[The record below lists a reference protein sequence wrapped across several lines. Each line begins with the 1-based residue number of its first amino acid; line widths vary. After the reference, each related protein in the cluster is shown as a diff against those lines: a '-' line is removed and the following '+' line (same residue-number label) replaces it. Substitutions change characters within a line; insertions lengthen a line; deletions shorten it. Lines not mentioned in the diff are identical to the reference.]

1 MAKKKPKL
9 DWGPMGAVAIPR
21 ALMTHRDFCEMSGSA
36 RKVLDLLTY
45 QYNGRNNGNLA
56 ATHTMMAD
64 WGGMAKGTLAA
75 ALRELVD
82 RNLIIKSRDHD
93 RSRDGAKPALYALS
107 WQPIDEC
114 PGKDLELS
122 PTILARRKLGC

>member
-9 DWGPMGAVAIPR
+9 DWGPMGAAAIPR
-21 ALMTHRDFCEMSGSA
+21 ALMAHPDFREMSGSA
-36 RKVLDLLTY
+36 RKVLDVMMY
-45 QYNGRNNGNLA
+45 QFNGRNNGNLA
-56 ATHTMMAD
+56 ATHTMMVE

-93 RSRDGAKPALYALS
+93 RSRDGAKPALYALT

-114 PGKDLELS
+114 PGKGLELS
-122 PTILARRKLGC
+122 PTTTAKRKLGC

>member
-21 ALMTHRDFCEMSGSA
+21 VLMAHSDFRELSGSA
-36 RKVLDLLTY
+36 RKVLDLLTF

-56 ATHTMMAD
+56 ATHTMMAE
-64 WGGMAKGTLAA
+64 WGGMAKGTLASS
-75 ALRELVD
+75 LRELVD
-82 RNLIIKSRDHD
+82 RNLIIKSRGHD
-93 RSRDGAKPALYALS
+93 RSRDGAKPALYALT
-107 WQPIDEC
+107 WAAVDEC

-122 PTILARRKLGC
+122 PTTTAKRKMAC

>member
-1 MAKKKPKL
+1 
-9 DWGPMGAVAIPR
+9 MGAVAIPR
-21 ALMTHRDFCEMSGSA
+21 ALMAQSDYRELSGSA

-56 ATHTMMAD
+56 ATHTMMAE

-75 ALRELVD
+75 ALRELLE
-82 RNLIIKSRDHD
+82 RELILKSRDHD
-93 RSRDGAKPALYALS
+93 RSRDGAKPALYALA

-122 PTILARRKLGC
+122 PTTTAKRKLGC